1 MSTARSTG
9 IALPALI
16 AVNLLPLSGVLFF
29 NWSVYEVLLLYWSE
43 NIIIGIFNLARFWTL
58 LRRQRD
64 YSALFLGP
72 FFTLHYGGFALGH
85 FVFLQAFFGPD
96 SDIGGELSAMFAAS
110 FLALLAS
117 HGISHAVNFLGKQE
131 YKHTTTRDLMSA
143 PYARVVVLHLTVLFG
158 GFGVMALGE
167 PWYAL
172 AILVLVK
179 LGIDIVAHR
188 REHRRLQ
195 ALQIPGAGTNADGR
209 ATDNPVFRRW
219 RND

>member
-1 MSTARSTG
+1 VSTARPTG

-58 LRRQRD
+58 LRRRRD

-72 FFTLHYGGFALGH
+72 FFTIHYGGFALGH
-85 FVFLQAFFGPD
+85 YVFLQAFFGPD

-117 HGISHAVNFLGKQE
+117 HGISFLVNFLGRRE
-131 YKHTTTRDLMSA
+131 YERTTTRELMSA

-179 LGIDIVAHR
+179 LGIDIAAHR

-195 ALQIPGAGTNADGR
+195 ALDTPLDDANPP
-209 ATDNPVFRRW
+209 ATDTQAFRRW

>member
-1 MSTARSTG
+1 MSTARPSG

-58 LRRQRD
+58 LRRQGD

-72 FFTLHYGGFALGH
+72 FFTIHYGGFALGH
-85 FVFLQAFFGPD
+85 YVFLQAFFGPE
-96 SDIGGELSAMFAAS
+96 SGTGGELSAMFSAS

-117 HGISHAVNFLGKQE
+117 HGISHVVNFLGQRE
-131 YKHTTTRDLMSA
+131 YQHTTTRDLMSA

-158 GFGVMALGE
+158 GFGVMALCE
-167 PWYAL
+167 PCYAL

-188 REHRRLQ
+188 RQHRRLQ
-195 ALQIPGAGTNADGR
+195 ALQNPGAGANADGP

>member
-1 MSTARSTG
+1 MSSVRPAG
-9 IALPALI
+9 IALPALV

-72 FFTLHYGGFALGH
+72 FFCVHYGGFALGH
-85 FVFLQAFFGPD
+85 YVFLQAFFGPE
-96 SDIGGELSAMFAAS
+96 SGTGGELSAMFTAS

-117 HGISHAVNFLGKQE
+117 HGISFFVNFLGRRE
-131 YKHTTTRDLMSA
+131 YQKVTTKDLMTT

-158 GFGVMALGE
+158 GFAVTALGE
-167 PWYAL
+167 PRYAL
-172 AILVLVK
+172 AILILVK
-179 LGIDIVAHR
+179 LGIDIATHR

-195 ALQIPGAGTNADGR
+195 TSHSPANGADMDTPK
-209 ATDNPVFRRW
+209 TDTRVFRRW
-219 RND
+219 RDD

>member
-1 MSTARSTG
+1 MSTARPTG

-72 FFTLHYGGFALGH
+72 FFCFHYGGFALGH
-85 FVFLQAFFGPD
+85 YVFLRAFFGPD
-96 SDIGGELSAMFAAS
+96 SDIGGELSAMFTAS

-117 HGISHAVNFLGKQE
+117 HWISYVVNFLGRRE
-131 YKHTTTRDLMSA
+131 YRHTTTKDLMIA

-188 REHRRLQ
+188 REHQHLQ
-195 ALQIPGAGTNADGR
+195 SQQTTTADADGQ
-209 ATDNPVFRRW
+209 ATGNPVFRRW

>member
-1 MSTARSTG
+1 VSTVRSTG

-43 NIIIGIFNLARFWTL
+43 NIIIGMFNLARFWTL
-58 LRRQRD
+58 LRRRRD

-72 FFTLHYGGFALGH
+72 FFTIHYGGFALGH
-85 FVFLQAFFGPD
+85 YVFLQAFFGPD
-96 SDIGGELSAMFAAS
+96 SDIGGELSAMFTAS

-117 HGISHAVNFLGKQE
+117 HGISFFANFLGRRE
-131 YKHTTTRDLMSA
+131 YERTTTRELMSA

-179 LGIDIVAHR
+179 LGIDIAAHR

-195 ALQIPGAGTNADGR
+195 ALHTADDGAEVNAP
-209 ATDNPVFRRW
+209 ATDTQAFRRW
-219 RND
+219 RDD

>member
-43 NIIIGIFNLARFWTL
+43 NLIIGIFNLAKFWTL
-58 LRRQRD
+58 LRRRRD
-64 YSALFLGP
+64 YKALLLGP
-72 FFTLHYGGFALGH
+72 FFTIHYGGFALGH
-85 FVFLQAFFGPD
+85 YVFLRAFFGPE
-96 SDIGGELSAMFAAS
+96 SGTGGELSAMFTAS

-117 HGISHAVNFLGKQE
+117 HGISFFVNFLGRRE
-131 YKHTTTRDLMSA
+131 YERTTTNELMSA

-179 LGIDIVAHR
+179 LGIDIAAHR
-188 REHRRLQ
+188 REHRHLQ
-195 ALQIPGAGTNADGR
+195 ALHTPHDGAEANAP
-209 ATDNPVFRRW
+209 ATDTQAFRRW
-219 RND
+219 RDD

>member
-1 MSTARSTG
+1 VSTVRSTG

-64 YSALFLGP
+64 YSALLIGP
-72 FFTLHYGGFALGH
+72 FFCFHYGGFAFGH
-85 FVFLQAFFGPD
+85 YVFLRAFFGPE
-96 SDIGGELSAMFAAS
+96 SDMGGDLSAMFTAS
-110 FLALLAS
+110 FLALLVS
-117 HGISHAVNFLGKQE
+117 HGISHVVNFLGKGE
-131 YKHTTTRDLMSA
+131 YEHTTTKDLMIA

-158 GFGVMALGE
+158 GFGVLALGE

-179 LGIDIVAHR
+179 LGIDIVAHQ
-188 REHRRLQ
+188 REHRRL
-195 ALQIPGAGTNADGR
+195 ADPPR
-209 ATDNPVFRRW
+209 TT
-219 RND
+219 